1 MRSAKKKPVSA
12 PEKLAESSRKN
23 SALSLSTLPK
33 FIPAGKLLCKPQ
45 PMKWVIEDVIPDCAI
60 TGIVGPTESLKTFG
74 ICDMLVAT
82 ATNTP
87 WHGHRV
93 RTGLVIVLAGEGN
106 AGFSRRL
113 KALEKARGVD
123 LSKAAIWI
131 SQRGFGL
138 TCAENVRALA
148 KQRIDPICKKVKSQP
163 AMIVIDTVARN
174 FGPGDE
180 NSSSDMGAFVDNV
193 DYLKRRY
200 RCAVVLAHHTG
211 HSDKGRARG
220 SSAFKAALDHEILFK
235 RNKTLL
241 TLECTKSKDAAPFDP
256 ITFEVRKVRLPWKDD
271 RGRSETS
278 IVLERSEM
286 QLNGGNVPKKQI
298 KALKVLRVLV
308 KEAKQDSKWLEDG
321 HDSIS
326 VPIRLW
332 RERMLKLGIVKT
344 DNAFDKLKK
353 KLVTAKK
360 VLLRGRSVALA
371 RE

>member
-1 MRSAKKKPVSA
+1 M
-12 PEKLAESSRKN
+12 E
-23 SALSLSTLPK
+23 
-33 FIPAGKLLCKPQ
+33 
-45 PMKWVIEDVIPDCAI
+45 WVIEGVIPDNAI

-74 ICDMLVAT
+74 ICDMFVSVAT
-82 ATNTP
+82 DTL

-93 RTGLVIVLAGEGN
+93 RTGPVIVLAGEGN

-113 KALEKARGVD
+113 KALEKARGID

-131 SQRGFGL
+131 SKKGL
-138 TCAENVRALA
+138 ALTSAENVRALA
-148 KQRIDPICKKVKSQP
+148 RQRIDPICKKAKQRP

-180 NSSSDMGAFVDNV
+180 NSSTDMGAFIENV
-193 DYLKRRY
+193 DYLKRKY
-200 RCAVVLAHHTG
+200 RCAVILVHHTG

-256 ITFEVRKVRLPWKDD
+256 ITFAVRKVRLPWKDH

-298 KALKVLRVLV
+298 KALKVLRALV
-308 KEAKQDSKWLEDG
+308 KEAKEDSKWLEDG

-332 RERMLKLGIVKT
+332 RERMLKLRIVKT

-353 KLVTAKK
+353 KLVVAKK
-360 VLLRGRSVALA
+360 VLIRGRAAELT